1 MSRPTTH
8 VAIADIE
15 DRMKRFYRYCVLLVL
30 IACGS
35 FSLAQNEKS
44 AQTKDSPAQAN
55 QPASPAQPVVA
66 SPADLPPPVTQH
78 YDTADQHPAGTGEP
92 ILPAPPMP
100 KSTTTLIG
108 ATVESVDH
116 VRNRVAIRPFDG
128 KKMVV
133 HFDERTHVYRDG
145 VETTQLA
152 IHKGER
158 VYVDTMLD
166 GSEILAR
173 NIRVMTRVDAA
184 DARGQI
190 ITNSGSEIS
199 MRDDLSGQPVGLT
212 VDSNTHVVRD
222 GKQIA
227 VTELAPG
234 SLVTVQFAPD
244 KPDRGI
250 AREIHVLASPGAV
263 FTFAG
268 RVTNLDL
275 SVGQLSIANQSDDRT
290 YDISVVR
297 PLLPRDLMV
306 GSDVVVKAMFDGKE
320 YRANSV
326 DVTRA
331 RTAR

>member
-1 MSRPTTH
+1 
-8 VAIADIE
+8 
-15 DRMKRFYRYCVLLVL
+15 MKRFYPYCVLVAVL
-30 IACGS
+30 ACGS
-35 FSLAQNEKS
+35 FGLAQSEKS
-44 AQTKDSPAQAN
+44 AQSKESPAQAN
-55 QPASPAQPVVA
+55 RPASPAA
-66 SPADLPPPVTQH
+66 PATAAPAEMPAPVTQH
-78 YDTADQHPAGTGEP
+78 YDNADQGPAGTGEP

-100 KSTTTLIG
+100 KSTTTLVG
-108 ATVESVDH
+108 GTVDGVDH
-116 VRNRVAIRPFDG
+116 VRDRVSLRPFGG

-152 IHKGER
+152 IHKGDR

-166 GSEILAR
+166 GSQVLAR
-173 NIRVMTRVDAA
+173 NIRVITQANAA
-184 DARGQI
+184 DTRGQVI
-190 ITNSGSEIS
+190 ANSGGEIS
-199 MRDDLSGQPVGLT
+199 IRDDLSGQPVGLAI
-212 VDSNTHVVRD
+212 DSNTHVVRD
-222 GKQIA
+222 GKQVAIA
-227 VTELAPG
+227 EVTPG

-250 AREIHVLASPGAV
+250 AREIRVLASPGAV

-275 SVGQLSIANQSDDRT
+275 SVGQLSIANQSDNRT

-297 PLLPRDLMV
+297 PLLPGNLMV

-326 DVTRA
+326 NVTQA
-331 RTAR
+331 RTGK

>member
-1 MSRPTTH
+1 
-8 VAIADIE
+8 
-15 DRMKRFYRYCVLLVL
+15 MKRFYPYCVLLAVIGCASL
-30 IACGS
+30 G
-35 FSLAQNEKS
+35 LAQTEQS
-44 AQTKDSPAQAN
+44 AQSKASGAQVSQTAAPVAPK
-55 QPASPAQPVVA
+55 PASPAET
-66 SPADLPPPVTQH
+66 PAPVTQH
-78 YDTADQHPAGTGEP
+78 YDTADQGPAGTGEP

-100 KSTTTLIG
+100 KSTTTLVG
-108 ATVESVDH
+108 GMVDGVDH
-116 VRNRVAIRPFDG
+116 VHDRVALRPFGG

-152 IHKGER
+152 IRKGDR

-166 GSEILAR
+166 GSQVLAR
-173 NIRVMTRVDAA
+173 NIRVITQANAA
-184 DARGQI
+184 DTRGQV
-190 ITNSGSEIS
+190 ITNSGGEIS
-199 MRDDLSGQPVGLT
+199 IRDDLSGQPVGLA

-222 GKQIA
+222 GKQVA
-227 VTELAPG
+227 VAEVTPG

-244 KPDRGI
+244 KADRGI

-326 DVTRA
+326 NVTRA
-331 RTAR
+331 RTGNR